1 MPDKRCPPEKKHPT
15 RLDEWLESKRHPVA
29 FFFIA
34 MAAGFVAALIELPEC
49 LGKFL
54 SGLGLGLGIASLIL
68 SFLRR
73 K

>member
-1 MPDKRCPPEKKHPT
+1 M
-15 RLDEWLESKRHPVA
+15 
-29 FFFIA
+29 F
-34 MAAGFVAALIELPEC
+34 ELPEG
-49 LGKFL
+49 LGKLL

>member
-1 MPDKRCPPEKKHPT
+1 M
-15 RLDEWLESKRHPVA
+15 
-29 FFFIA
+29 F
-34 MAAGFVAALIELPEC
+34 ELPEC

-54 SGLGLGLGIASLIL
+54 SGLGLGIASLIL

>member
-34 MAAGFVAALIELPEC
+34 MAAGFVAALIVRLFK
-49 LGKFL
+49 LG
-54 SGLGLGLGIASLIL
+54 GGHV
-68 SFLRR
+68 
-73 K
+73 